1 MSISP
6 DQEMIRDAAARFAR
20 ERLLANAARLDRGEG
35 ADEYVANLRELAAS
49 GFNGIA
55 VSPDWGGAG
64 ADSVSYALA
73 IFEIAKACAST
84 AVGVSINNMAA
95 ETIESVGTEAQKKK
109 WLPPLMTGEFVAAS
123 FCLTEPGAGSDPAM
137 MRTSAKLEG
146 DFFLLNGAKQW
157 ITSGAIAGFY
167 LVWAVSDPVA
177 PKGKGISCLIVD
189 RKTEGVSIGPDV
201 QKMGQRGS
209 PTNEV
214 IFRDAKIPAE
224 NLLGELHGG
233 FKIAMRELCGGRI
246 GVAALAL
253 GIGRAAMEAARDYLP
268 TREQHGAKLSEHQGL
283 QWMLAERFTE
293 LEAAFWLI
301 IHAARLKDAGSPFI
315 RAASMA
321 KLFATTAGEKATRD
335 ALQMFGGYG
344 YMRDLPLERFCRDIR
359 IASIYEGSSEIQK
372 LIIARDLLR
381 EAGEGGS

>member
-1 MSISP
+1 
-6 DQEMIRDAAARFAR
+6 
-20 ERLLANAARLDRGEG
+20 
-35 ADEYVANLRELAAS
+35 
-49 GFNGIA
+49 
-55 VSPDWGGAG
+55 
-64 ADSVSYALA
+64 
-73 IFEIAKACAST
+73 
-84 AVGVSINNMAA
+84 
-95 ETIESVGTEAQKKK
+95 
-109 WLPPLMTGEFVAAS
+109 
-123 FCLTEPGAGSDPAM
+123 
-137 MRTSAKLEG
+137 
-146 DFFLLNGAKQW
+146 
-157 ITSGAIAGFY
+157 
-167 LVWAVSDPVA
+167 
-177 PKGKGISCLIVD
+177 
-189 RKTEGVSIGPDV
+189 
-201 QKMGQRGS
+201 MGQHGS

-293 LEAAFWLI
+293 LEAGFWLM
-301 IHAARLKDAGSPFI
+301 IHAARLKDAGGSFI

>member
-167 LVWAVSDPVA
+167 LVWAVSDPAA
-177 PKGKGISCLIVD
+177 P
-189 RKTEGVSIGPDV
+189 
-201 QKMGQRGS
+201 
-209 PTNEV
+209 
-214 IFRDAKIPAE
+214 
-224 NLLGELHGG
+224 
-233 FKIAMRELCGGRI
+233 REKES
-246 GVAALAL
+246 AA
-253 GIGRAAMEAARDYLP
+253 
-268 TREQHGAKLSEHQGL
+268 
-283 QWMLAERFTE
+283 
-293 LEAAFWLI
+293 
-301 IHAARLKDAGSPFI
+301 
-315 RAASMA
+315 
-321 KLFATTAGEKATRD
+321 
-335 ALQMFGGYG
+335 
-344 YMRDLPLERFCRDIR
+344 
-359 IASIYEGSSEIQK
+359 
-372 LIIARDLLR
+372 
-381 EAGEGGS
+381 